1 MATGADALAQFDS
14 VAAYLSLDHRRL
26 DALVR
31 EGQARV
37 SDARWRH
44 AATCQAELE
53 RGLDRH
59 VRLEEEIVF
68 PLFEARSG
76 IVDGPTAVMREEH
89 RCLRRALS
97 MMRAGIEARD
107 TAAYAA
113 GLEFLNSVR
122 TAHDAKEERI
132 LYPMIDRLLA
142 PPDRARVAA
151 RLQRE

>member
-1 MATGADALAQFDS
+1 MATFDS

-31 EGQARV
+31 EGQVHV
-37 SDARWRH
+37 SDARWP
-44 AATCQAELE
+44 QALTSQAQLE
-53 RGLDRH
+53 RALERH

-76 IVDGPTAVMREEH
+76 IVDGPTAVMRDEH
-89 RCLRRALS
+89 RCLRRALA

-107 TAAYAA
+107 GAAHADA
-113 GLEFLNSVR
+113 LLFLNSIR
-122 TAHDAKEERI
+122 PAHDAKEERI
-132 LYPMIDRLLA
+132 LYPLIDRLLA
-142 PPDRARVAA
+142 PADRARVAA